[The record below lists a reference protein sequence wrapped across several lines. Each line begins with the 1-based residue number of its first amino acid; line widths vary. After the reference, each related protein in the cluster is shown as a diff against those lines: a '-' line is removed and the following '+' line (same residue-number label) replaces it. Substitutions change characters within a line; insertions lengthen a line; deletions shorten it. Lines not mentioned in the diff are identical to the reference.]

1 MQSVRS
7 KGNSWTSSRMEAP
20 SPVQVLRLV
29 QSLLRDGP
37 PRDSDIELWD
47 GTRWIGDTQAVP
59 SFYLRLCN
67 PDIIVLRSP
76 NRRMALG
83 EAYIRRK
90 LRYHRR
96 PRSRVPPRLI
106 SKE

>member
-1 MQSVRS
+1 M
-7 KGNSWTSSRMEAP
+7 GLPETLTLNS
-20 SPVQVLRLV
+20 
-29 QSLLRDGP
+29 
-37 PRDSDIELWD
+37 
-47 GTRWIGDTQAVP
+47 GTERVGLAILKQFHHFIW
-59 SFYLRLCN
+59 RLCN

-96 PRSRVPPRLI
+96 PRSRVPPRL
-106 SKE
+106 